1 MSGACAVPTIPGIS
15 DMFYDATRRD
25 HGLQQDPLTALIVPR
40 PIGWI
45 STVDRQGR
53 VNLAPY
59 SFYNAVSAS
68 PPMVYFATTGTY
80 GDNPTKHSR
89 RNAEETGE
97 FVVNMVSADLAKQMN
112 ITTSMVEYGVDEMK
126 LAGLAPAPSR
136 YVKPPRVE
144 GSPIALECKYWKT
157 IEMPIEEGRE
167 KQQAVVVFGCVV
179 GIHIDDRIIKNG
191 RIDTLAFKPVARLG
205 YSEYT
210 TTENVWRMPRPDDP
224 RYQ

>member
-1 MSGACAVPTIPGIS
+1 
-15 DMFYDATRRD
+15 MFYDTARRD
-25 HGLQQDPLTALIVPR
+25 HGMTQDPLTALVVPR

-45 STVDRQGR
+45 STLDGQGR

-68 PPMVYFATTGTY
+68 PPMVYFSTTGTY

-97 FVVNMVSADLAKQMN
+97 FVVNMVSAELAEQMN
-112 ITTSMVEYGVDEMK
+112 VTTTMVDYGVDEMK
-126 LAGLAPAPSR
+126 LAGLTPAPSR
-136 YVKPPRVE
+136 YVKPPRVAE
-144 GSPIALECKYWKT
+144 SPIALECRYRKT
-157 IEMPIEEGRE
+157 IEMPIEQGRE
-167 KQQAVVVFGCVV
+167 KHQATVVFGHVV
-179 GIHIDDRIIKNG
+179 GIHVADGIIKDG

-210 TTENVWRMPRPDDP
+210 TTDNVWKMRRPDDP

>member
-1 MSGACAVPTIPGIS
+1 
-15 DMFYDATRRD
+15 MFYDATRRD
-25 HGLQQDPLTALIVPR
+25 HGMQQDPLTALIVPR

-45 STVDRQGR
+45 STVDGQGR

-112 ITTSMVEYGVDEMK
+112 ITTSMVDYGVDEMK
-126 LAGLAPAPSR
+126 LAGLTPAPSR

-167 KQQAVVVFGCVV
+167 KQQAVVVFGRVV
-179 GIHIDDRIIKNG
+179 GIHIDDRIIKDG

>member
-1 MSGACAVPTIPGIS
+1 
-15 DMFYDATRRD
+15 MFYDTSKRD
-25 HGLQQDPLTALIVPR
+25 HGMQVDPLTALIVPR

-45 STVDRQGR
+45 STIDKLGR

-68 PPMVYFATTGTY
+68 PPMVYFSTTGTY

-97 FVVNMVSADLAKQMN
+97 FVVNMVSVELAKEMN
-112 ITTSMVEYGVDEMK
+112 VTTTMVDYGVDEMK

-136 YVKPPRVE
+136 FVKPPRVAR
-144 GSPIALECKYWKT
+144 SPIALECKYWKT
-157 IEMPIEEGRE
+157 VEMPIEEGRE
-167 KQQAVVVFGCVV
+167 KQQAAVVFGRVV
-179 GIHIDDRIIKNG
+179 GIHVHDSIIKDG
-191 RIDTLAFKPVARLG
+191 RINTLAFKPVARLG

-210 TTENVWRMPRPDDP
+210 TTENVWRMARPDDT
-224 RYQ
+224 RQG

>member
-1 MSGACAVPTIPGIS
+1 
-15 DMFYDATRRD
+15 MFYDTARRD
-25 HGLQQDPLTALIVPR
+25 HGMTQDPLTALIVPR

-45 STVDRQGR
+45 STLDGQGR

-68 PPMVYFATTGTY
+68 PPMVYFSTTGTY

-97 FVVNMVSADLAKQMN
+97 FVVNMVSAVLAKQMN
-112 ITTSMVEYGVDEMK
+112 ITTSMVDYGVDEMK
-126 LAGLAPAPSR
+126 LAGLTPAPSR
-136 YVKPPRVE
+136 YVKPPRVAE
-144 GSPIALECKYWKT
+144 SPIALECKYWKT

-167 KQQAVVVFGCVV
+167 KQQATVVFGRVV
-179 GIHIDDRIIKNG
+179 GIHVDDSIVKNG

>member
-1 MSGACAVPTIPGIS
+1 
-15 DMFYDATRRD
+15 MFYDTARRD
-25 HGLQQDPLTALIVPR
+25 HGMTQDPLTALVVPR

-45 STVDRQGR
+45 STLDGQGR

-68 PPMVYFATTGTY
+68 PPMVYFSTTGTY

-97 FVVNMVSADLAKQMN
+97 FV
-112 ITTSMVEYGVDEMK
+112 
-126 LAGLAPAPSR
+126 AGLAPAPSR
-136 YVKPPRVE
+136 YVKPPRVAK
-144 GSPIALECKYWKT
+144 SPIALECKYWKT
-157 IEMPIEEGRE
+157 IEMPVEEGRE
-167 KQQAVVVFGCVV
+167 GHRATVVFGHVV
-179 GIHIDDRIIKNG
+179 GIHIDDGIIKDG

-210 TTENVWRMPRPDDP
+210 TTDNVWKMRRPDDP

>member
-1 MSGACAVPTIPGIS
+1 
-15 DMFYDATRRD
+15 MFYDTSRRD
-25 HGLQQDPLTALIVPR
+25 HGMTQDPLTALIVPR

-45 STVDRQGR
+45 STLDGQGR

-68 PPMVYFATTGTY
+68 PPMVYFSTTGTY

-97 FVVNMVSADLAKQMN
+97 FVVNMVSAVLAKQMN
-112 ITTSMVEYGVDEMK
+112 VTTSMVDYGVDEMK
-126 LAGLAPAPSR
+126 LAGLTPAPSR
-136 YVKPPRVE
+136 YVKPPRVAE
-144 GSPIALECKYWKT
+144 SPIALECKYWKT

-167 KQQAVVVFGCVV
+167 KQQATVVFGRVV
-179 GIHIDDRIIKNG
+179 GIHVDDSIVKNG

>member
-1 MSGACAVPTIPGIS
+1 
-15 DMFYDATRRD
+15 MFYDTARRD
-25 HGLQQDPLTALIVPR
+25 HGMTQDPLTALIVPR

-45 STVDRQGR
+45 STLDGQGR

-68 PPMVYFATTGTY
+68 PPMIYFSTTGTY

-97 FVVNMVSADLAKQMN
+97 FVVNMVSAVLAKQMN
-112 ITTSMVEYGVDEMK
+112 ITTSMVDYGVDEMK
-126 LAGLAPAPSR
+126 LAGLTPAPSR
-136 YVKPPRVE
+136 YVKPPRVAE
-144 GSPIALECKYWKT
+144 SPIALECKYWKT

-167 KQQAVVVFGCVV
+167 KQQATVVFGRVV
-179 GIHIDDRIIKNG
+179 GIHVDDSIVRNG

-210 TTENVWRMPRPDDP
+210 TTDNVWRMRRPDDP
-224 RYQ
+224 KYQ

>member
-1 MSGACAVPTIPGIS
+1 
-15 DMFYDATRRD
+15 MFYDATKRN
-25 HGLQQDPLTALIVPR
+25 HGMAVDPLTALIVPR

-45 STVDRQGR
+45 STIDGQGR

-59 SFYNAVSAS
+59 SFYNAVSGS
-68 PPMVYFATTGTY
+68 PPMIYFSTTGTY

-97 FVVNMVSADLAKQMN
+97 FVVNMVSAELAREMN
-112 ITTSMVEYGVDEMK
+112 VTTTMVDYGIDEMK

-136 YVKPPRVE
+136 YVKPPRVAR
-144 GSPIALECKYWKT
+144 SPIALECKYWKT
-157 IEMPIEEGRE
+157 VEMPIGEGRE
-167 KQQAVVVFGCVV
+167 THRAAVVFGRVLGV
-179 GIHIDDRIIKNG
+179 HIDDSIIKNG

-210 TTENVWRMPRPDDP
+210 TTENVWKMPRPDDT

>member
-1 MSGACAVPTIPGIS
+1 
-15 DMFYDATRRD
+15 MFYDAIRRD

-45 STVDRQGR
+45 STVDGQGR

-89 RNAEETGE
+89 RNVEETGE

-112 ITTSMVEYGVDEMK
+112 ITTTMVDYGVDEMK

-136 YVKPPRVE
+136 YVKPPRVAE
-144 GSPIALECKYWKT
+144 SPIALECRYWKT
-157 IEMPIEEGRE
+157 VEMPVEEGRE
-167 KQQAVVVFGCVV
+167 KHQAIVVFGRVV

-191 RIDTLAFKPVARLG
+191 RIDTLAFNPVARLG

-210 TTENVWRMPRPDDP
+210 TTENVWRMQRPDDP
-224 RYQ
+224 

>member
-1 MSGACAVPTIPGIS
+1 
-15 DMFYDATRRD
+15 MFYDTARRD
-25 HGLQQDPLTALIVPR
+25 HGMTQDPLTALIVPR

-45 STVDRQGR
+45 STLDGQGR

-68 PPMVYFATTGTY
+68 PPMVYFSTTGTY

-97 FVVNMVSADLAKQMN
+97 FVVNMVSAVLAKQMN
-112 ITTSMVEYGVDEMK
+112 ITTSMVDYGVDEMK
-126 LAGLAPAPSR
+126 LAGLTPAPSR
-136 YVKPPRVE
+136 YVKPPRVAE
-144 GSPIALECKYWKT
+144 SPIALECKYWKT

-167 KQQAVVVFGCVV
+167 KQQATVVFGHVV
-179 GIHIDDRIIKNG
+179 GIHVDDSIVKNG

>member
-1 MSGACAVPTIPGIS
+1 
-15 DMFYDATRRD
+15 MFYDTARRD
-25 HGLQQDPLTALIVPR
+25 HGMTQDPLTALIVPR

-45 STVDRQGR
+45 STLDGQGR

-68 PPMVYFATTGTY
+68 PPMIYFSTTGTY

-97 FVVNMVSADLAKQMN
+97 FVVNMVSAALAKQMN
-112 ITTSMVEYGVDEMK
+112 ITTSMVDYGVDEMK
-126 LAGLAPAPSR
+126 LAGLTPSPSR
-136 YVKPPRVE
+136 YVKPPRVAE
-144 GSPIALECKYWKT
+144 SPIALECKYWKT

-167 KQQAVVVFGCVV
+167 KQQATVVFGRVV
-179 GIHIDDRIIKNG
+179 GIHVDDSIVKNG

>member
-1 MSGACAVPTIPGIS
+1 
-15 DMFYDATRRD
+15 MFYDTARRD
-25 HGLQQDPLTALIVPR
+25 HGMTQDPLTALIVPR

-45 STVDRQGR
+45 STLDGQGR

-68 PPMVYFATTGTY
+68 PPMVYFSTTGTY

-97 FVVNMVSADLAKQMN
+97 FVVNMVSAVLAKQMN
-112 ITTSMVEYGVDEMK
+112 ITTSMVDYGVDEMK
-126 LAGLAPAPSR
+126 LAGLTPAPSR
-136 YVKPPRVE
+136 YVKPPRVAQ
-144 GSPIALECKYWKT
+144 SPIALECKYWKT

-167 KQQAVVVFGCVV
+167 KQQATVVFGHVV
-179 GIHIDDRIIKNG
+179 GIHVDDSIVKNG

-224 RYQ
+224 QYQ

>member
-1 MSGACAVPTIPGIS
+1 
-15 DMFYDATRRD
+15 MFYDTARRD
-25 HGLQQDPLTALIVPR
+25 HGMTQDPLTALIVPR

-45 STVDRQGR
+45 STLDGQGR

-68 PPMVYFATTGTY
+68 PPMVYFSTTGTY

-112 ITTSMVEYGVDEMK
+112 VTTSMVDYGVDEMK
-126 LAGLAPAPSR
+126 LAGLTPAPSR
-136 YVKPPRVE
+136 YVKPPRVAE
-144 GSPIALECKYWKT
+144 SPIALECKYWKT

-167 KQQAVVVFGCVV
+167 KQQATVVFGRVV
-179 GIHIDDRIIKNG
+179 GIHVDDTIVKNG

>member
-1 MSGACAVPTIPGIS
+1 
-15 DMFYDATRRD
+15 MFYDTARRD
-25 HGLQQDPLTALIVPR
+25 HGMTQDPLTALIVPR

-45 STVDRQGR
+45 STLDGHGR

-68 PPMVYFATTGTY
+68 PPMVYFSTTGTY
-80 GDNPTKHSR
+80 GDNPIKHSR

-97 FVVNMVSADLAKQMN
+97 FVVNMVSAVLAKQMN
-112 ITTSMVEYGVDEMK
+112 ITTSMVDYGVDEMK
-126 LAGLAPAPSR
+126 LAGLTPAPSR
-136 YVKPPRVE
+136 YVKPPRVAE
-144 GSPIALECKYWKT
+144 SPIALECKYWKT
-157 IEMPIEEGRE
+157 IEMPIEEGRATH
-167 KQQAVVVFGCVV
+167 QATVVFGRVV
-179 GIHIDDRIIKNG
+179 GIHVDDSIVKNG